1 LQNKL
6 ATLSANSVHQT
17 TQGATHAAL
26 LEEESISSATSRAI
40 GDVVR
45 AVRDR
50 KQVDERQR
58 VGEHLG

>member
-1 LQNKL
+1 M
-6 ATLSANSVHQT
+6 T

-26 LEEESISSATSRAI
+26 LDEESISSVTGRAI